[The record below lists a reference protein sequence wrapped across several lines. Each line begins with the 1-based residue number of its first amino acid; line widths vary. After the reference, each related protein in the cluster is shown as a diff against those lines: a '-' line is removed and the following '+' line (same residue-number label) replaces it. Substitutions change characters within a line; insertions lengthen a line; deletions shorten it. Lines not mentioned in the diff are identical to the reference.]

1 MTEGFMK
8 LEVPERS
15 GFHRHWFR
23 GDVSRIERAKQAG
36 YTHVL
41 TNDVQ
46 VNNHD
51 LGGDAKSSGN
61 TDLGSQVSITSGGTT
76 EDGQPERMYLMEC
89 PDELFEYAQSILEA
103 RNESVAE
110 ALRGGTIGVQQEARG
125 DAQHRYIKGS
135 VPDLFNPRRKS

>member
-1 MTEGFMK
+1 MNENKENPANVPDLPAGYKPMTEGYMK
-8 LEVPERS
+8 LQVPERK
-15 GFHRHWFR
+15 GYHRHWFR
-23 GDVSRIERAKQAG
+23 GDIARIERAKQAG

-41 TNDVQ
+41 TDEAQ

-89 PDELFEYAQSILEA
+89 PDHLFDYAQKVLEA

-110 ALRGGTIGVQQEARG
+110 EIGRAHV
-125 DAQHRYIKGS
+125 
-135 VPDLFNPRRKS
+135 